1 MIPMKLT
8 LRRWFVAIDE
18 KTIEEGRRGDPPLRK
33 VGVVAVIE
41 NPYQGKYVEDLSAM
55 IEQSGDIGRF
65 VSAKAAEA
73 MKPYDIESYGK
84 GAIVGLAGAQEHGN
98 ALITTVFAEPLR
110 QASGSGK
117 AWISSF
123 TKVAAPGTSIDIPL
137 AHKDALF
144 VRSHYDG
151 MTLNLADA
159 PMPDEIAVIV
169 CVANRGRIAAR
180 VGGLTADKISAY
192 DGLR

>member
-1 MIPMKLT
+1 MKLAT
-8 LRRWFVAIDE
+8 RRWFVSIDH
-18 KTIEEGRRGDPPLRK
+18 KILEEGRLGNPPLRK
-33 VGVVAVIE
+33 VAAIAVIE
-41 NPYQGKYVEDLSAM
+41 NPYRNQFVEDLSPM
-55 IEQSGDIGRF
+55 IEQSGELGRF
-65 VSAKAAEA
+65 LSAKAIEA
-73 MKPYDIESYGK
+73 MQPFGIESYGK
-84 GAIVGLAGAQEHGN
+84 GAVVGLDGAQEHGN

-110 QASGSGK
+110 QASGGGK

-123 TKVAAPGTSIDIPL
+123 TKVAAPGASVDIPL

-151 MTLNLADA
+151 MTITLADA

-180 VGGLTADKISAY
+180 VGGLTADKISAG